1 MTRPLLTGIDPAKLR
16 QLQARAKRRRA
27 SVRLT
32 SAIARDPQTGTIRRG
47 RVEREAFGI
56 RLYLPKFLPS
66 PNQWHWAPWWQK
78 SRIKAAWVEV
88 IRVTAID
95 NSAAGTRLAALS
107 TPAGA
112 LGWMAPPPPVRARV
126 DITRQVATAQKLIRD
141 DDNLSFAAKP
151 LLDCIVQAGFL
162 RGDSREEIDR
172 HYDQVVSPDGLD
184 WTVIAITVPED
195 QRC

>member
-1 MTRPLLTGIDPAKLR
+1 MKARPTVSGLEANRLR
-16 QLQARAKRRRA
+16 RMRARATRRRA

-32 SAIARDPQTGTIRRG
+32 TAFSRDPQTGAIRRG
-47 RVEREAFGI
+47 RVERVAFGL

-78 SRIKAAWVEV
+78 SRIKAAWAEL

-95 NSAAGTRLAALS
+95 NSSAGTRLAALT

-112 LGWMAPPPPVRARV
+112 LGWMAPPVRARV
-126 DITRQVATAQKLIRD
+126 VITRQVATGRKFIHD
-141 DDNLSFAAKP
+141 DDNLAFAAKP

-162 RGDSREEIDR
+162 RGDSREDVDR
-172 HYDQVVSPDGLD
+172 RCDQVVSADGLD
-184 WTVIAITVPED
+184 WTVVAITVPED
-195 QRC
+195 NA